1 MYKNISEFFSICKY
15 QSLGLLDM
23 LYSIIN
29 EMILYI
35 NNKPPSV
42 FVSYLLFLTAVFHSK
57 QDNGSKFSCSI
68 DSMIVYTNH
77 HILIIVFYS
86 IISILHQLW
95 IEPKHS
101 VLMYFYN
108 LYLFSIGNIVL
119 F

>member
-1 MYKNISEFFSICKY
+1 MCKY

-77 HILIIVFYS
+77 HIQIVIFYS

-101 VLMYFYN
+101 VLMYFYI
-108 LYLFSIGNIVL
+108 YIYFQ
-119 F
+119 